1 MNRNIIQNKNI
12 FLGISFKGVGILLN
26 FLLVP
31 ILILFLGKIEYGV
44 WVTIFS
50 IVNWIFTFD
59 LGIGQ
64 GLRNKLTE
72 ALSVNDKVKASQII
86 STSYV
91 FIFTFSLIICL
102 IGIGFIYFVN
112 FQDLLNYKGKSN
124 SYLQNFIFLS
134 LFFTIINFTL
144 SLYKKL
150 FLAVHKSFMIELIN
164 VFFQVFYLIVI
175 FVWLKFKLEK
185 SLISLIMIFGIIN
198 LLASLIATF
207 IFFKVEEKVSFS
219 FNNFSMKEGKLLF
232 GLGGKFFIIN
242 VSLLVILST
251 DNIIISNL
259 LGPVFVTDYFT
270 IQKAFQFLIVVF
282 TVVLSAS
289 WGLYSEAIINKDFN
303 WIRLNLKKMNF
314 FFIGILILGFLIFYF
329 IEEILDIWIGKNLV
343 EIPKGL
349 AFCNLIY
356 TLIFCFTNIY
366 MFFINA
372 SNKINVQMY
381 LYLFGALLNIPL
393 SILFVGIIG
402 TSTGVIL
409 STVLCFLPLLIVMP
423 LQCKKIIKKLENESL
438 KEMI

>member
-1 MNRNIIQNKNI
+1 MNRNKIQNKNI
-12 FLGISFKGVGILLN
+12 FLVISFKGIGIFLN

-44 WVTIFS
+44 WITIFS
-50 IVNWIFTFD
+50 MVNWIFTFD

-72 ALSVNDKVKASQII
+72 ALSVNDNIKASQII
-86 STSYV
+86 TTSYV
-91 FIFTFSLIICL
+91 FIFTFSLIIFI
-102 IGIGFIYFVN
+102 IGLGFIYFVN

-124 SYLQNFIFLS
+124 SYLQNFVFLS
-134 LFFTIINFTL
+134 LFFTTINFTV

-150 FLAVHKSFMIELIN
+150 FLAVHKSFMIELVN
-164 VFFQVFYLIVI
+164 VFFQTFYLIVI
-175 FVWLKFKLEK
+175 FIWLQFNLEK
-185 SLISLIMIFGIIN
+185 SLTSLILIFGVIN
-198 LLASLIATF
+198 FIASLIATF
-207 IFFKVEEKVSFS
+207 IFFKIKEKVSFS
-219 FNNFSMKEGKLLF
+219 FNNFNLKEGRLLF

-242 VSLLVILST
+242 ISLLVILST

-259 LGPVFVTDYFT
+259 LGPNFVTDYFT
-270 IQKAFQFLIVVF
+270 IQKIFQFLIVVF
-282 TVVLSAS
+282 TVLLSAS

-314 FFIGILILGFLIFYF
+314 FFLGILILGFLIFYF
-329 IEEILDIWIGKNLV
+329 IEDILDIWIGKNLV
-343 EIPKGL
+343 KIPKGL

-356 TLIFCFTNIY
+356 TFIFCFTNIY

-381 LYLFGALLNIPL
+381 LYVFGALLNIPL
-393 SILFVGIIG
+393 SIFFVGLLG

-409 STVLCFLPLLIVMP
+409 STILCFLPLLVLMP
-423 LQCKKIIKKLENESL
+423 LQCNKIIKKLENESL